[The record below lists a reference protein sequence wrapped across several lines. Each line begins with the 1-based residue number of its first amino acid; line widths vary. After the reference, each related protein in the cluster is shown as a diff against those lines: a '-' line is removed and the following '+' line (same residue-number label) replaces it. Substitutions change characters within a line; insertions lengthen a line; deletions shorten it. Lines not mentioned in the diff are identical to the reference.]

1 MYTNPHVLAALGR
14 ERQDRAIRDAA
25 RARLVRHLRSGRRG
39 P

>member
-1 MYTNPHVLAALGR
+1 MYTNPYVLAVIGR
-14 ERQDRAIRDAA
+14 ERQAQAVRDAQ